1 MSKGKAF
8 NSAKL
13 QPDGTVEVTGP
24 FSLDPGEPKAPALL
38 SFYLVQD
45 SKTVE
50 GDGRW
55 LVGTPEWTGT
65 GGSGLKAGPAQAT
78 ALAVLVR
85 SEPPGFMT
93 LSWSQQV
100 EVTAA
105 DPND

>member
-65 GGSGLKAGPAQAT
+65 GGSGLKAGTRTGHRARRPCTQRATRVHDVELVPA
-78 ALAVLVR
+78 
-85 SEPPGFMT
+85 G
-93 LSWSQQV
+93 
-100 EVTAA
+100 
-105 DPND
+105 